1 MMKLKRPVAALL
13 AAVLLLGLLTGC
25 HRENGVSFRVAMGSV
40 PATLDPAL
48 AATDE
53 EKTVV
58 SHLFENLMKLQ
69 SDGNGGTTAVNGVAR
84 SYQCDTTAE
93 GQETYTFKLRS
104 SAAWSD
110 GTKVT
115 AQDFVYAWKRLVD
128 PATGSKNARI
138 LDMVAGYSAA
148 RTGED
153 ALQVSA
159 PDDETFVVVLSG
171 RCPYFIDSVCTAA
184 ATLPVQ
190 SAAAAQENWSMSPD
204 TLVTNGPYTVA
215 SWENDTML
223 LQQTDGYHDARRLG
237 PESISF
243 RFTADAKTA
252 NSLFEKGDADFVLG
266 LTDEAVA
273 KKMDSWMPDY
283 YPETSVVL
291 LNQLSDLTSN
301 ENVRRAMGLVI
312 DRNAIAELL
321 GSRTHLAAEGLVTWG
336 IRSTTGGQFR
346 DFGSAVD
353 NDSENYE
360 KNCQTAQELMEE
372 AGYTATKL
380 KSLTPVIMLYES
392 DGTADS
398 LALLLQKTWKEKL
411 GLSVTL
417 KGVSSE
423 EITQALERG
432 EYTLAALRVTSD
444 RNDATGFLNRWRMGE
459 EDNYANFTSSAYDML
474 LRVAAVSAS
483 QEARDAYLEDAERLL
498 IEKGNVIPMY
508 CSTRSWSLSE
518 SLPECL
524 ATAWA
529 GTSSPVCIRRVS
541 KSIMRSSGTKALCRF

>member
-69 SDGNGGTTAVNGVAR
+69 SDGNAGTTAVNGVAR

-498 IEKGNVIPMY
+498 IEKCNVIPMY

-518 SLPECL
+518 SFTGVFGDGLGRYFFTGVHK
-524 ATAWA
+524 A
-529 GTSSPVCIRRVS
+529 S
-541 KSIMRSSGTKALCRF
+541 K

>member
-13 AAVLLLGLLTGC
+13 AAVLLLGLLSGC

-69 SDGNGGTTAVNGVAR
+69 SDGSGGTTAVNGVAR

-128 PATGSKNARI
+128 PLTGSKNARI

-159 PDDETFVVVLSG
+159 PDDETFVVALSG

-184 ATLPVQ
+184 ATMPVQ

-273 KKMDSWMPDY
+273 KKIDSWMPDY

-360 KNCQTAQELMEE
+360 KNCQTAQELMKE
-372 AGYTATKL
+372 AGYTAAKL

-518 SLPECL
+518 SFTGVFGDGLGRYFFTGVHK
-524 ATAWA
+524 A
-529 GTSSPVCIRRVS
+529 S
-541 KSIMRSSGTKALCRF
+541 K

>member
-128 PATGSKNARI
+128 PLTGSKNARI

-223 LQQTDGYHDARRLG
+223 LQQTDGYYDARRLG

-518 SLPECL
+518 SFTGVFGDGLGRYFFTGVHK
-524 ATAWA
+524 A
-529 GTSSPVCIRRVS
+529 S
-541 KSIMRSSGTKALCRF
+541 K

>member
-25 HRENGVSFRVAMGSV
+25 HREDGVSFRVAMGSV

-138 LDMVAGYSAA
+138 LDMVAGYTAA

-518 SLPECL
+518 SFTGVFGDGLGRYFFTGVHK
-524 ATAWA
+524 A
-529 GTSSPVCIRRVS
+529 S
-541 KSIMRSSGTKALCRF
+541 K

>member
-13 AAVLLLGLLTGC
+13 AAVLLLGLLSGC

-40 PATLDPAL
+40 PVTLDPAL

-69 SDGNGGTTAVNGVAR
+69 SDGSGGTTAVNGVAR

-128 PATGSKNARI
+128 PLTGSKNARI

-159 PDDETFVVVLSG
+159 PDDETFVVALSG

-184 ATLPVQ
+184 ATMPVQ

-273 KKMDSWMPDY
+273 KKIDSWMPDY

-360 KNCQTAQELMEE
+360 KNCQTAQELMKE

-518 SLPECL
+518 SFTGVFGDGLGRYFFTGVHK
-524 ATAWA
+524 A
-529 GTSSPVCIRRVS
+529 S
-541 KSIMRSSGTKALCRF
+541 K

>member
-13 AAVLLLGLLTGC
+13 AAVLLLGLLSGC

-69 SDGNGGTTAVNGVAR
+69 SDGSGGTTAVNGVAR

-128 PATGSKNARI
+128 PLTGSKNARI

-159 PDDETFVVVLSG
+159 PDDETFVVALSG

-184 ATLPVQ
+184 ATMPVQ
-190 SAAAAQENWSMSPD
+190 SAAAARENWSMSPD

-223 LQQTDGYHDARRLG
+223 LQQTDGYHDTRRLG
-237 PESISF
+237 PMSISF

-252 NSLFEKGDADFVLG
+252 NSLFEQGDADFVLG

-273 KKMDSWMPDY
+273 KKIDSWMPDY

-360 KNCQTAQELMEE
+360 KNCQTAQELMKE

-518 SLPECL
+518 SFTGVFGDGLGRYFFTGVHK
-524 ATAWA
+524 A
-529 GTSSPVCIRRVS
+529 S
-541 KSIMRSSGTKALCRF
+541 K

>member
-128 PATGSKNARI
+128 PLTGSKNARI

-159 PDDETFVVVLSG
+159 PDDETFVVALSG

-518 SLPECL
+518 SFTGVFGDGLGRYFFTGVHK
-524 ATAWA
+524 A
-529 GTSSPVCIRRVS
+529 S
-541 KSIMRSSGTKALCRF
+541 K

>member
-69 SDGNGGTTAVNGVAR
+69 SDGSGGTTAVNGVAR

-104 SAAWSD
+104 SAVWSD

-128 PATGSKNARI
+128 PLTGSKNARI

-159 PDDETFVVVLSG
+159 PDDETFVVALSG

-184 ATLPVQ
+184 ATMPVQ
-190 SAAAAQENWSMSPD
+190 SAAAAQENWSMAPD

-252 NSLFEKGDADFVLG
+252 NSLYEKGDADFVLG

-273 KKMDSWMPDY
+273 KKIDSWMPDY

-360 KNCQTAQELMEE
+360 KNCQTAQELMKE

-380 KSLTPVIMLYES
+380 TSLAPVIMLYES
-392 DGTADS
+392 DGTTDS

-474 LRVAAVSAS
+474 LRVAAVSTS

-508 CSTRSWSLSE
+508 CSTRSWSLSD
-518 SLPECL
+518 SFTGVFGDGLGRYFFTGVHK
-524 ATAWA
+524 A
-529 GTSSPVCIRRVS
+529 S
-541 KSIMRSSGTKALCRF
+541 K

>member
-128 PATGSKNARI
+128 PLTGSKNARI

-223 LQQTDGYHDARRLG
+223 LQQTDGYYDARRLG

-360 KNCQTAQELMEE
+360 KNCQTAQELMGE

-518 SLPECL
+518 SFTGVFGDGLGRYFFTGVHK
-524 ATAWA
+524 A
-529 GTSSPVCIRRVS
+529 S
-541 KSIMRSSGTKALCRF
+541 K

>member
-13 AAVLLLGLLTGC
+13 AAVLLLGLLSGC

-69 SDGNGGTTAVNGVAR
+69 SDGSGGTTAVNGVAR

-128 PATGSKNARI
+128 PLTGSKNARI

-159 PDDETFVVVLSG
+159 PDDETFVVALSG

-184 ATLPVQ
+184 ATMPVQ

-273 KKMDSWMPDY
+273 KKIDSWMPDY

-360 KNCQTAQELMEE
+360 KNCQTAQELMKE

-518 SLPECL
+518 SFTGVFGDGLGRYFFTGVYK
-524 ATAWA
+524 A
-529 GTSSPVCIRRVS
+529 S
-541 KSIMRSSGTKALCRF
+541 K

>member
-153 ALQVSA
+153 ALRVSA

-223 LQQTDGYHDARRLG
+223 LQQTDGYYDARRLG

-336 IRSTTGGQFR
+336 IRSTSGGQFR

-360 KNCQTAQELMEE
+360 KNCQTAQELMKE

-518 SLPECL
+518 SFTGVFGDGLGRYFFTGVHK
-524 ATAWA
+524 A
-529 GTSSPVCIRRVS
+529 S
-541 KSIMRSSGTKALCRF
+541 K

>member
-159 PDDETFVVVLSG
+159 PDDETFVVALSG

-184 ATLPVQ
+184 ATMPVQ

-215 SWENDTML
+215 TWENDTML

-417 KGVSSE
+417 KGVSSA

-518 SLPECL
+518 SFTGVFGDGLGRYFFTGVHK
-524 ATAWA
+524 A
-529 GTSSPVCIRRVS
+529 S
-541 KSIMRSSGTKALCRF
+541 K

>member
-204 TLVTNGPYTVA
+204 TMVTNGPYTVA

-518 SLPECL
+518 SFTGVFGDGLGRYFFTGVHK
-524 ATAWA
+524 A
-529 GTSSPVCIRRVS
+529 S
-541 KSIMRSSGTKALCRF
+541 K

>member
-40 PATLDPAL
+40 PATLDPAR

-69 SDGNGGTTAVNGVAR
+69 SDGSGGTTAVNGVAR

-223 LQQTDGYHDARRLG
+223 LQQTDGYYDARRLG

-518 SLPECL
+518 SFTGVFGDGLGRYFFTGVHK
-524 ATAWA
+524 A
-529 GTSSPVCIRRVS
+529 S
-541 KSIMRSSGTKALCRF
+541 K

>member
-13 AAVLLLGLLTGC
+13 AAVLLLGLLSGC

-40 PATLDPAL
+40 PVTLDPAL

-69 SDGNGGTTAVNGVAR
+69 SDGSGGTTAVNGVAR

-128 PATGSKNARI
+128 PLTGSKNARI

-159 PDDETFVVVLSG
+159 PDDETFVVALSG

-184 ATLPVQ
+184 ATMPVQ

-273 KKMDSWMPDY
+273 KKIDSWMPDY

-360 KNCQTAQELMEE
+360 KNCQTAQELMKE

-423 EITQALERG
+423 EITQELERG

-518 SLPECL
+518 SFTGVFGDGLGRYFFTGVHK
-524 ATAWA
+524 A
-529 GTSSPVCIRRVS
+529 S
-541 KSIMRSSGTKALCRF
+541 K

>member
-128 PATGSKNARI
+128 PLTGSKNARI

-223 LQQTDGYHDARRLG
+223 LQQTDGYYDARRLG

-508 CSTRSWSLSE
+508 CSTRSWSVSE
-518 SLPECL
+518 SFTGVFGDGLGRYFFTGVHK
-524 ATAWA
+524 A
-529 GTSSPVCIRRVS
+529 S
-541 KSIMRSSGTKALCRF
+541 K

>member
-104 SAAWSD
+104 SAVWSD

-138 LDMVAGYSAA
+138 LDMVAGYSTA

-184 ATLPVQ
+184 ATMPVQ

-223 LQQTDGYHDARRLG
+223 LQQTDGYYDARRLG

-417 KGVSSE
+417 KGVSSA

-518 SLPECL
+518 SFTGVFGDGLGRYFFTGVHK
-524 ATAWA
+524 A
-529 GTSSPVCIRRVS
+529 S
-541 KSIMRSSGTKALCRF
+541 K